1 MKIDEIDLKIIA
13 ELKKDSRLS
22 MRELGRKV
30 NLSPPS
36 VTERVKRLED
46 SGVIEGYT
54 IQVNRKKLGFTIDC
68 IIEVTIK
75 NGEHKRF
82 KEFIEQY
89 PTALSCY
96 RIAGQACYMVMLTVS
111 RLEEIEEFINDVS
124 AFATTLTHIIFSEVK
139 IKNDLEAHT
148 PLLRSD
154 EK

>member
-1 MKIDEIDLKIIA
+1 MLAFSLVRISYIPEA
-13 ELKKDSRLS
+13 PFFHR
-22 MRELGRKV
+22 
-30 NLSPPS
+30 
-36 VTERVKRLED
+36 
-46 SGVIEGYT
+46 Y
-54 IQVNRKKLGFTIDC
+54 
-68 IIEVTIK
+68 K

-96 RIAGQACYMVMLTVS
+96 RIVGQACYMVMLTVN

-148 PLLRSD
+148 PLLQSD